1 MVSDK
6 NVKQKRQSKGEDIN
20 IVLCQAYSKVGVKMG
35 AGDDEVNKCSGF
47 YEDI

>member
-6 NVKQKRQSKGEDIN
+6 NVKQKRQSKGGDIN
-20 IVLCQAYSKVGVKMG
+20 IVLCQAYSEVGVKMG
-35 AGDDEVNKCSGF
+35 AGDDEVNKSSGF